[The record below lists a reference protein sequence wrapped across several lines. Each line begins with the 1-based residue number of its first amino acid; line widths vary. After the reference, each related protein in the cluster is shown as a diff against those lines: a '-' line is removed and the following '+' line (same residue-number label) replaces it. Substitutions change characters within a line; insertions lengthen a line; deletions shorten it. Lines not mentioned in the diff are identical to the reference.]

1 MPLRIF
7 HLSDL
12 HIGKRVH
19 EFSMIE
25 EQKHILDEILSL
37 AEQYKPHG
45 VIIAG
50 DVYDKPVPSA
60 EAVSLLDEFLTAL
73 SERKIKT
80 FIISGNHDSA
90 ERVSFGCRL
99 MSESGIYISHVF
111 DGKTDSISLDG
122 EGVSADIYLLPFIK
136 PAVVSAMFPER
147 KIESY
152 TDAVKA
158 AVESMDIDTAKIN
171 ILAAHQ
177 FVTGASRCESEELS
191 VGGLDNVDASV
202 FDDFD
207 YVALGHIHTPQN
219 IGGKIRYCGSPLKY
233 SFSEAAHEKSVT
245 MIEISGK
252 GEITSKLLPL
262 KPLHDMR
269 EIKGSYDELTL
280 MSNYENTA
288 ADDFLRI
295 TLTDEDYVYDALGKL
310 RVIYPNIMR
319 LDYDNARTREIA
331 AAEISQS
338 AEISSPAEMLSELYK
353 IQNNAE
359 MSGVQKEY
367 IDRLIKEV
375 WDE

>member
-25 EQKHILDEILSL
+25 DQRFVLDEILSL
-37 AEQYKPHG
+37 AEKYKPHA

-60 EAVSLLDEFLTAL
+60 EAVSLLDGFLTAL

-99 MSESGIYISHVF
+99 MSESGIYISPVF
-111 DGKTDSISLDG
+111 DGKTEGIRLDG
-122 EGVSADIYLLPFIK
+122 EGVSANVYLLPFIK
-136 PAVVSAMFPER
+136 PAAAAALFPDR
-147 KIESY
+147 NIESY
-152 TDAVKA
+152 TDAVRA
-158 AVESMDIDTAKIN
+158 AVESMDIDADNIN

-177 FVTGASRCESEELS
+177 FVTGASRCESEEIS
-191 VGGLDNVDASV
+191 VGGLDNVDGSV
-202 FDDFD
+202 FTDFD

-219 IGGKIRYCGSPLKY
+219 IGNRIRYCGSPLKY

-245 MIEISGK
+245 MIEIGGK
-252 GEITSKLLPL
+252 GETEVTLLPL

-269 EIKGSYDELTL
+269 EIKGSYDEL
-280 MSNYENTA
+280 
-288 ADDFLRI
+288 ADRKS
-295 TLTDEDYVYDALGKL
+295 V
-310 RVIYPNIMR
+310 V
-319 LDYDNARTREIA
+319 
-331 AAEISQS
+331 
-338 AEISSPAEMLSELYK
+338 
-353 IQNNAE
+353 
-359 MSGVQKEY
+359 
-367 IDRLIKEV
+367 
-375 WDE
+375 

>member
-288 ADDFLRI
+288 ADDFLHI
-295 TLTDEDYVYDALGKL
+295 TLTDENYVYDALGKL